1 MRKMISS
8 PMPKSTNQ
16 GVDNDQNNKLTKR
29 QNSNQLKC
37 FNNTFDFKYSV
48 GNAFQ
53 GKILNSSS
61 WKIMKEYL
69 KEIFKVSKK

>member
-8 PMPKSTNQ
+8 PMPKPTNQ
-16 GVDNDQNNKLTKR
+16 GVDNDQNNKLTKK
-29 QNSNQLKC
+29 QNSKQPKY
-37 FNNTFDFKYSV
+37 FNNTFDCKYSV

-53 GKILNSSS
+53 GKILNRSS